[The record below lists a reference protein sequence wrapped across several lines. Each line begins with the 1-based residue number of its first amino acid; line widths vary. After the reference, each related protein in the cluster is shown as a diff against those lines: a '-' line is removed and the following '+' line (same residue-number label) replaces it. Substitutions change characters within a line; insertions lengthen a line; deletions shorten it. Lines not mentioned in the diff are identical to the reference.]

1 MNNFW
6 SRIWSIVITVPFLIA
21 VSALTVGAAMGIS
34 WTKSQVTPV
43 VFVKYDFLYND
54 FRTEEFPSIYASRG
68 WRASEVTPTVLV
80 KYDSLYNVFR
90 TDTD

>member
-54 FRTEEFPSIYASRG
+54 FRTEEFPSG